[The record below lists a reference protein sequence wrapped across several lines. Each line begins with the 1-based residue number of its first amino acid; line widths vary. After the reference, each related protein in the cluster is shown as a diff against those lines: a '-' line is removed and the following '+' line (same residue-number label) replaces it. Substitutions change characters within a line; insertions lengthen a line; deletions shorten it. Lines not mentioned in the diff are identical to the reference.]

1 VLKIIR
7 AIDAISDRTGKA
19 ACWLASILVAL
30 ISLEVI
36 MRYIFN
42 SPTMWNYETS
52 MMIGGGLFATGWA
65 YAMRHHAHV
74 RIDVVYIHLPPRT
87 RAAIDV
93 FGYLLLFLPLMA
105 MFVSSSIAWAATA
118 WRVGEKSVETYW
130 YPPMAPFRTWVALGF
145 ALLFLQGT
153 AQFIRDFY
161 HLVKGKTYG

>member
-1 VLKIIR
+1 VLKIIQV
-7 AIDAISDRTGKA
+7 IDAISDRTGKA
-19 ACWLASILVAL
+19 ACWLASLLVAI

-36 MRYIFN
+36 MRYVFN

-52 MMIGGGLFATGWA
+52 MMIGGGLFAAGWA

-74 RIDVVYIHLPPRT
+74 RIDILYIHLPPRT

-105 MFVSSSIAWAATA
+105 MFVASSIAWAATA
-118 WRVGEKSVETYW
+118 WEVGEKSVETYW

-145 ALLFLQGT
+145 ILLLLQGT
-153 AQFIRDFY
+153 SQFIRDFY